1 MTLKRLYVYTLVVN
15 DPKKY
20 VELVRKAHQHADTL
34 KLADTA
40 KRREARSKLE
50 VLPEGVHLEQF
61 YQRLT
66 QDEKD
71 QFEQADLHEEPDFE
85 NINTS
90 IITQELMDYIKVE
103 DYEDIISKYVKED
116 KFSSHLLLDIAI
128 RMNEMLQ
135 RFCNISELG
144 GYGICMGNIYISL
157 IDKYGDDVPAHIL
170 RKYQSYERREELVAF
185 NEKHVFYMF
194 LTKITSEIELMNPK
208 TRIKAKLLFPLKPNT
223 FFLTKSTKQRF
234 IRTADTGAMLV
245 DMIQIFKTLQNEMN
259 DNLTFYR
266 KYPLLYTLTS
276 DDTFYY
282 IKYTLWI
289 LGLILNVILVV
300 FFRRDSTG
308 YWFEGNGELILD
320 SLAIIIAGFGF
331 IFTSAWFFSRYR

>member
-20 VELVRKAHQHADTL
+20 VELVKKAHQHADTL

-40 KRREARSKLE
+40 KRREARNKLE

-66 QDEKD
+66 QDEKEKL
-71 QFEQADLHEEPDFE
+71 EQTDLHEEPDFE

-144 GYGICMGNIYISL
+144 GYGICMDNIYISL

-170 RKYQSYERREELVAF
+170 RKY
-185 NEKHVFYMF
+185 
-194 LTKITSEIELMNPK
+194 
-208 TRIKAKLLFPLKPNT
+208 
-223 FFLTKSTKQRF
+223 
-234 IRTADTGAMLV
+234 
-245 DMIQIFKTLQNEMN
+245 
-259 DNLTFYR
+259 
-266 KYPLLYTLTS
+266 
-276 DDTFYY
+276 
-282 IKYTLWI
+282 
-289 LGLILNVILVV
+289 
-300 FFRRDSTG
+300 
-308 YWFEGNGELILD
+308 
-320 SLAIIIAGFGF
+320 
-331 IFTSAWFFSRYR
+331 